1 MERKNN
7 IKWACIQPLTGGMYL
22 GTADA
27 IGHDAEWIL
36 SYDGLDFVKYEKD
49 GSEIKNAGNEYNLL
63 QYLMKHNRNV
73 PYYKICNRD
82 MFDTNTISTDVE
94 IRKDEILETPDYT
107 DIDLIVSV
115 PVCSGLSM
123 ATNAS
128 QATKNSRNCNME
140 WLAYY
145 VMNVIKPKVYCF
157 ENAPTLISSRGDY
170 IRTALEEMAKNF
182 GYSVL
187 YYKTDTVLHNN
198 CQRRPRTFVVFFKWT
213 KGHPQLPPQF
223 EFESKTIQIPEFF
236 NKISK
241 DAPQQTPVKSY
252 SHNYMMLDFYN
263 YKFGENWPTKMWSNF
278 NLLYKLYDEHLVGE
292 FIEFIKNGNYT
303 DEDKKKAI
311 KYLNHM
317 LEKRNKGMNYFGQD
331 ACLFTDLFPSVQFR
345 SIPNML
351 HYTGKR
357 FCTIREYLSLM
368 GMPEDFILYGGEKCR
383 EKIGQNVP
391 VNTAKFIVEQILNY
405 LTNNNYINEN
415 ELSEQNVIIQDNTKQ
430 EVIIK

>member
-1 MERKNN
+1 MNN

-22 GTADA
+22 GAAEA

-36 SYDGLDFVKYEKD
+36 SYDGLDYVKYDTDGVTVKD
-49 GSEIKNAGNEYNLL
+49 AGNEYNLL
-63 QYLMKHNRNV
+63 QYLKKHGRDV
-73 PYYKICNRD
+73 PYYKICNRS
-82 MFDTNTISTDVE
+82 MFDTNTVVKDIE
-94 IRKDEILETPDYT
+94 IRKDEILENPDYN

-145 VMNVIKPKVYCF
+145 VLNVIRPKVYCF
-157 ENAPTLISSRGDY
+157 ENAPTLISARGEY
-170 IRTALEEMAKNF
+170 MRTALEQMALDS

-187 YYKTDTVLHNN
+187 YYKTDTVLHNS
-198 CQRRPRTFVVFFKWT
+198 CQRRPRTFVIFFKWT
-213 KGHPQLPPQF
+213 EGHPQLPPQF
-223 EFESKTIQIPEFF
+223 EFESKTVRIPEFF
-236 NKISK
+236 DKISK
-241 DAPQQTPVKSY
+241 DAPQQKPVTSY
-252 SHNYMMLDFYN
+252 PQNYMMVDFYN
-263 YKFGENWPTKMWSNF
+263 KQYGEDWPKRFNNF
-278 NLLYKLYDEHLVGE
+278 NLLYKLYDEHLVNK
-292 FIEFIKNGNYT
+292 FMDFIKDGQYNE
-303 DEDKKKAI
+303 DDKKKAL

-317 LEKRNKGMNYFGQD
+317 LEKRNKGLNYFGQD

-368 GMPEDFILYGGEKCR
+368 GMPEDFILYGGEKCQA
-383 EKIGQNVP
+383 KIGQNVP
-391 VNTAKFIVEQILNY
+391 VNTVKFIVNQILKY
-405 LTNNNYINEN
+405 VNNNDYINKDDIC
-415 ELSEQNVIIQDNTKQ
+415 EQNVIIQDNIKQ
-430 EVIIK
+430 ETIIK